1 MVGVWEQGEIEPPV
15 SFYTIFYDLFRM
27 YKHALVQLGEHK
39 KHVVESGKAST
50 TTVTSTTT
58 E

>member
-15 SFYTIFYDLFRM
+15 SLYAIFNDLFCM
-27 YKHALVQLGEHK
+27 YKSALIQLGEHK

-50 TTVTSTTT
+50 TTATSTTT